1 MGSWSATATPATVL
15 REAFIMYVR
24 PLHRFRAVDRA
35 AARVLHRRLLAA
47 TRPITAALS
56 AGPLADLVRSKPELI
71 ADNALLRQHLII
83 LRRWVKRPHCTTIDR
98 TLLVLVA
105 GWLRTW
111 RQTLLMVQ
119 PDTLLRGHRDPV
131 PTLLGP
137 VLLRLS
143 SAAIWQTV

>member
-24 PLHRFRAVDRA
+24 PLHRLRAIDRA

-83 LRRWVKRPHCTTIDR
+83 FRRWVKGRIAARPR
-98 TLLVLVA
+98 V
-105 GWLRTW
+105 R
-111 RQTLLMVQ
+111 
-119 PDTLLRGHRDPV
+119 P
-131 PTLLGP
+131 
-137 VLLRLS
+137 S
-143 SAAIWQTV
+143 SAACPAAWSAASGTRPSAGVPVDVSE